1 MLSPSA
7 LDSIMFDDAHD
18 QTKVD
23 LDSLYIYPQQG
34 TVQIIQLIEVSP
46 PTPNKLSS
54 SPYPASFVTSSQ
66 SSEYSSESEYSEHS
80 SDPDVCSSFC
90 SSEDP
95 QEHLDSLRCDDEGAP
110 RPDETYDI
118 RATRV
123 HSWRKQFADDMIC
136 GTHINLHTLLSLIDP
151 LCIEALPA
159 KATKRKSIDLTEV
172 DDDAVSA
179 HSFSHVF
186 YTAWL
191 NYRSSTRYYYPT
203 SDHVRISSNLKNLI
217 LALHPCTYA
226 LRAIHHFYPRMIFD
240 TTAKLHKLVKLA
252 VLRSSTALND
262 PCQSFLSFY
271 LFFGFLRLRVSQVT
285 RSLHTDSIPFALHFY
300 TPPHIFVLTLRYNS
314 VGLYDYTFV

>member
-1 MLSPSA
+1 
-7 LDSIMFDDAHD
+7 MFDAHD
-18 QTKVD
+18 QAKVD
-23 LDSLYIYPQQG
+23 LGSLYIYPQQG

-80 SDPDVCSSFC
+80 SDADVCSSFC

-136 GTHINLHTLLSLIDP
+136 GTYINLPTLLPVIDP
-151 LCIEALPA
+151 LSIEALPA

-179 HSFSHVF
+179 HSFSHLF
-186 YTAWL
+186 YTPWL
-191 NYRSSTRYYYPT
+191 NYRSSTRYYYPK
-203 SDHVRISSNLKNLI
+203 SDHVQISSNLKNLI

-226 LRAIHHFYPRMIFD
+226 LRVTHHFYLCMIFD
-240 TTAKLHKLVKLA
+240 TTARLHKLVKLA

-271 LFFGFLRLRVSQVT
+271 LFFGLLRLQDHFIRT
-285 RSLHTDSIPFALHFY
+285 RYHSHCISIPP
-300 TPPHIFVLTLRYNS
+300 TPHIFVLTLRYNS
-314 VGLYDYTFV
+314 VGLYDFTFV

>member
-1 MLSPSA
+1 
-7 LDSIMFDDAHD
+7 MFDAHD
-18 QTKVD
+18 QAKVD
-23 LDSLYIYPQQG
+23 LGSLYIYPQQG

-80 SDPDVCSSFC
+80 SDADVCSSFC

-136 GTHINLHTLLSLIDP
+136 GTYINLPTLLSLIDP

-159 KATKRKSIDLTEV
+159 LSIRNMHTQIW
-172 DDDAVSA
+172 
-179 HSFSHVF
+179 HSQRACAFAQIW
-186 YTAWL
+186 TP
-191 NYRSSTRYYYPT
+191 RYHIHNMHPGTFTMKY
-203 SDHVRISSNLKNLI
+203 SNQ
-217 LALHPCTYA
+217 T
-226 LRAIHHFYPRMIFD
+226 
-240 TTAKLHKLVKLA
+240 
-252 VLRSSTALND
+252 
-262 PCQSFLSFY
+262 
-271 LFFGFLRLRVSQVT
+271 
-285 RSLHTDSIPFALHFY
+285 
-300 TPPHIFVLTLRYNS
+300 
-314 VGLYDYTFV
+314 